1 MVGGLARSRPPREL
15 ARDPEAWPDAILG
28 DQAAVVVQDIARGLA
43 AALEKQGR
51 SLRQAAAG
59 SGVNRQ
65 AIADLLAGRCWPDIA
80 TVARLENFLAVPLY
94 PPHGGTPIAHQNRP
108 SRPQVLPDPGTTK

>member
-1 MVGGLARSRPPREL
+1 MVGGRARSRPPLEL
-15 ARDPEAWPDAILG
+15 ARDPETWPEAVMDDPA
-28 DQAAVVVQDIARGLA
+28 AAVVQSVARALD
-43 AALEKQGR
+43 AALTSQSR
-51 SLRQAAAG
+51 SLRQAAEG

-94 PPHGGTPIAHQNRP
+94 PHWDGTCITHQNRP
-108 SRPQVLPDPGTTK
+108 PRPREQRAPGATK

>member
-1 MVGGLARSRPPREL
+1 MKRRTPPREL
-15 ARDPEAWPDAILG
+15 ADDPEAWPHARLSDPG
-28 DQAAVVVQDIARGLA
+28 GAVVQLIARALEGALA
-43 AALEKQGR
+43 AQKR
-51 SLRQAAAG
+51 SLRQVAAG

-94 PPHGGTPIAHQNRP
+94 PSSGGMPHTHGKRP
-108 SRPQVLPDPGTTK
+108 FRPQASPAQGTTK